1 MDSFAKF
8 KYWLESDYFDEET
21 KSELRSIENN
31 PQEIEDRFY
40 NELEF
45 GTAGLRGIMGAG
57 TDRMNKYT
65 VRKAS
70 QGFAD
75 YILKT
80 GGENNEKSIVI
91 AYDSRH
97 KSSEFAFEAARV
109 FAGNNIKAYLF
120 DELKP
125 TPELSFAVRYL
136 KADGGI
142 VITASHNPKEYNGYK
157 AYGPDGAQL
166 SPEESDKV
174 IREVKRLKDIAGI
187 NIAKRE
193 EALEKGLIAFIG
205 EKIDDAYI
213 KSLKSLSV
221 NSGLLGDIAK
231 DFKIVYTPLCG
242 TGNKLVRRILKET
255 GFENVFVVP
264 EQEMPDPE
272 FTSAEY
278 PNPENREAFLLAL
291 KLADNKNADI
301 IIATDPDCDR
311 TGIMVRNRK
320 GEYVRLTGNQVGC
333 LLMEYIL
340 SQKKAKGK
348 LLGNEFIVKTI
359 VTTEMARAIADYY
372 SVEMVEVLTG
382 FKFIGEKIQ
391 ELDEFGSKEFLF
403 GFEESMGYLAGTY
416 ARDKDG
422 VVTSMLA
429 AEMAAYYKAKG
440 MTLSDVLE
448 EMYERYGYTV
458 EETVS
463 YALEGRK
470 GKESIIRAME
480 ELRKKDAEEF
490 GGCRVFAVRDY
501 QERTRYDMVS
511 GEKTMLDLPE
521 ANVLYFE
528 MGKGIWVCIRPSG
541 TEPKI
546 KLYFGVSAES
556 IDKAEELLK
565 NIKEGVLA
573 KIKRHLNNGN

>member
-8 KYWLESDYFDEET
+8 KFWLESEYFDEET
-21 KSELRSIENN
+21 KSELRSIEDNL
-31 PQEIEDRFY
+31 QEIEDRFY
-40 NELEF
+40 SELEF

-57 TDRMNKYT
+57 TGRMNKYT

-70 QGFAD
+70 QGFSD
-75 YILKT
+75 YILKKD
-80 GGENNEKSIVI
+80 GKDNQKSVVI
-91 AYDSRH
+91 AYDSRRN
-97 KSSEFAFEAARV
+97 SSEFAFEAARV
-109 FAGNNIKAYLF
+109 FAGNNIKTYLF

-174 IREVKRLKDIAGI
+174 TREINRLKDISEI
-187 NIAKRE
+187 NIAEKE
-193 EALEKGLIAFIG
+193 EAFKTGLITYIG
-205 EKIDDAYI
+205 KEIDDAYI
-213 KSLKSLSV
+213 ESIKSLSLS
-221 NSGLLGDIAK
+221 SGLPGDVAK

-242 TGNKLVRRILKET
+242 TGNKPVRRILKEV

-278 PNPENREAFLLAL
+278 PNPEHRDAFSLAL
-291 KLADNKNADI
+291 KLAEEKGADI

-320 GEYVRLTGNQVGC
+320 GEYVGLTGNQTGC

-340 SQKKAKGK
+340 SRKKAQGS
-348 LLGNEFIVKTI
+348 LSGNEFVVKTI
-359 VTTEMARAIADYY
+359 VTTEMARAVADYY
-372 SVEMVEVLTG
+372 GVEMVEVLTG
-382 FKFIGEKIQ
+382 FKFIGEKIK
-391 ELDEFGSKEFLF
+391 ELDEFGSRKFLF
-403 GFEESMGYLAGTY
+403 GFEESMGYLAGTHS
-416 ARDKDG
+416 RDKDG

-429 AEMAAYYKAKG
+429 AEMAAYYKSKG
-440 MTLSDVLE
+440 MTLTEVLK
-448 EMYERYGYTV
+448 EMYERYGYTA

-463 YALEGRK
+463 YVLEGRK
-470 GKESIIRAME
+470 GQESIIKAME
-480 ELRKKDAEEF
+480 GLREKGAEEL
-490 GGCRVFAVRDY
+490 GGLKVLAVRDY
-501 QERTRYDMVS
+501 KERTRYDLVS
-511 GEKTMLDLPE
+511 GERTRLDLPE
-521 ANVLYFE
+521 SNVLYFE
-528 MGKGIWVCIRPSG
+528 MGKGSWVCVRPSG

-556 IDKAEELLK
+556 ADKAAELLK
-565 NIKEGVLA
+565 KIKEGLFE
-573 KIKRHLNNGN
+573 KMKKYFE